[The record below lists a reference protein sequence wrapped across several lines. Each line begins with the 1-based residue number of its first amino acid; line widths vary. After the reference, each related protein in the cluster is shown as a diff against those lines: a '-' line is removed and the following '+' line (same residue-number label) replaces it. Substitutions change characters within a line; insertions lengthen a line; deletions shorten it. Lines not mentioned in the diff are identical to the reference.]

1 MRRKAMYGGVAVG
14 LTGAALLAAAAMT
27 ADYCSKW
34 NPLSCHGPDPSLL
47 KYTR

>member
-1 MRRKAMYGGVAVG
+1 MRRG
-14 LTGAALLAAAAMT
+14 LMLSGSGIGIAIVCWLAASLWT

-34 NPLSCHGPDPSLL
+34 NPFSCHGPDPEMM